1 MNLKT
6 TLLAFSAI
14 LITGASFGAIR
25 ATTPTVWPKGKDSWQ
40 MDRHNAKMEIVKAG
54 GAKVVFIGDSITHNW
69 EKAGKKQLE
78 KYFSKEYS

>member
-1 MNLKT
+1 MNLKN
-6 TLLAFSAI
+6 TLFAFSAL

-69 EKAGKKQLE
+69 EKPARSSLKNISPRE
-78 KYFSKEYS
+78 I